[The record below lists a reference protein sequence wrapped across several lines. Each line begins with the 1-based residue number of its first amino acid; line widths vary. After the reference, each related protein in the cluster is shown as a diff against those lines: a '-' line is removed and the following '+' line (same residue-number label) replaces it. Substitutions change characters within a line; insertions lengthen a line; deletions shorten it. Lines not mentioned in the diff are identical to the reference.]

1 LEEKNMTSSQTPA
14 GIQTLEQTVGTP
26 GTAQTS
32 VRADEL
38 IGNSKAPVWTGTIN
52 HDGKEYPWKGML
64 HGFSLFGGGKHGT
77 YLWKVQ
83 APCTDVSV
91 YNATPDKQRELAG
104 IIRNHYES
112 LYASVVRDS
121 EEHHRRGEHP

>member
-1 LEEKNMTSSQTPA
+1 MSSSQKNE

-32 VRADEL
+32 VRADTL
-38 IGNSKAPVWTGTIN
+38 IGDSATPMWTGTIK
-52 HDGKEYPWKGML
+52 HDGKEYPWKGVL
-64 HGFSLFGGGKHGT
+64 QGFSLFGGGRHGT

-91 YNATPDKQRELAG
+91 YNATPAEQRKLAG
-104 IIRNHYES
+104 IIRSHYEAI
-112 LYASVVRDS
+112 YDSVVRES
-121 EEHHRRGEHP
+121 EEHQRRGGHP